1 MPPADIVGMPADH
14 LTELLDQ
21 VLAEDEPARPR
32 PSSSGLLAVAEA
44 AAQNL
49 PDKFPDDDSLPSVPD
64 IDSDL
69 LPQLRI
75 AHAVLSNPDLIDGTG
90 ANAGT
95 ILVEAPQ
102 WNRPA
107 PPPAR
112 FARRKKATQAEPAPT
127 AELSPPPPPPPLAI
141 NLAQE
146 AEAALVLAE
155 VGSRPLTAPGGWT
168 AATDGPGTLDFPDAP
183 PTEYPVS
190 LEAALESV
198 APEAAAFIPAAKP
211 ADMDLLAPGSDLR
224 PEGRSV
230 HPVRRPPPTRPG
242 QSGPD
247 LDLLTNV
254 AAGETGAA
262 GQSDA
267 ETPPSLSTTLV
278 TPPRPAL
285 ASPPR
290 KPLRRPPA
298 VEPVSAEPVEAPP
311 PPPPAPPTTIE
322 MVASPVRTRKRTVAA
337 KPAAGRPPAPSLSQA
352 TPSPPV
358 EPPAPSP
365 AVAEA
370 APPLEPAKA
379 PAPPPSIK
387 ASLKPSK
394 RPHAPKA
401 AAAKPAQS
409 PPPVPAAAP
418 VPVVVAPPPAA
429 LAPAVALQ
437 DKPEPPPARVVEA
450 PVPLPVIPAA
460 APPVVEPAAPPVVEP
475 AAPPVVEAAAPPV
488 VEPAPQPAAQAPQP
502 APEPAAPEVALD
514 PAAPEAAPEPVASP
528 SDQPES
534 GLAAWAEAII
544 AANRDAFG
552 APIPRVG
559 SGELPPNQEGLEALL
574 ADPPPATDFA
584 ALDLLTATWGKA
596 TAGSDRRALLAT
608 AYNLCRNFGLPGK
621 LPMASSRAW
630 RMLDARLFRADIS
643 NQLSRIANFIADWQK
658 TQKTFLILEHG
669 EIELIEF
676 LFESLDPATD
686 LDQMASVMNFK
697 VLSNRR
703 MGLIRRI
710 PSRLRKEV
718 NAMLPAGHQ
727 QALLMLAHYKAL
739 LERLADPNGFAP
751 IVETASKMLEEIDKL
766 MKIAAAAA
774 APQLPP
780 GQPPGGGQA
789 LGRIG

>member
-1 MPPADIVGMPADH
+1 MGYHLAMRGKPDRAGFLPPADIVGMPADH

-49 PDKFPDDDSLPSVPD
+49 PDKFSDDDSLPSLPD
-64 IDSDL
+64 IDPDL

-75 AHAVLSNPDLIDGTG
+75 AHAVLSNPDLIDGAG
-90 ANAGT
+90 ADAGT

-107 PPPAR
+107 PPPTR
-112 FARRKKATQAEPAPT
+112 FARRKQAAHAAQPPT
-127 AELSPPPPPPPLAI
+127 AEPPPPPPLAI
-141 NLAQE
+141 NLARE

-168 AATDGPGTLDFPDAP
+168 AETDAPGTLDFPDAP
-183 PTEYPVS
+183 PTDYPVS
-190 LEAALESV
+190 LDAALESM
-198 APEAAAFIPAAKP
+198 APEASAFIPAGQP
-211 ADMDLLAPGSDLR
+211 TDMDLLAPGSDLR
-224 PEGRSV
+224 TENRSV
-230 HPVRRPPPTRPG
+230 QPVRRPPPTRPG
-242 QSGPD
+242 LSGPD
-247 LDLLTNV
+247 FDLLTTV
-254 AAGETGAA
+254 AAGETGGAP
-262 GQSDA
+262 QSDP

-278 TPPRPAL
+278 APPRPAL
-285 ASPPR
+285 TSAAPQ
-290 KPLRRPPA
+290 PLRRPPA
-298 VEPVSAEPVEAPP
+298 MEPVSAEPIEAPP
-311 PPPPAPPTTIE
+311 PPPPAPPATIE

-337 KPAAGRPPAPSLSQA
+337 KPAA
-352 TPSPPV
+352 
-358 EPPAPSP
+358 PSP
-365 AVAEA
+365 AAAEA
-370 APPLEPAKA
+370 APPLEPAEAAPPLEPAEAAQPLQPAKA

-387 ASLKPSK
+387 ASLKPSR
-394 RPHAPKA
+394 RPPAPKA
-401 AAAKPAQS
+401 AAAEPAQS

-429 LAPAVALQ
+429 LAPAVGPLDQ
-437 DKPEPPPARVVEA
+437 PEPPPARVVEA
-450 PVPLPVIPAA
+450 PVPPPVIAAA
-460 APPVVEPAAPPVVEP
+460 APPVA
-475 AAPPVVEAAAPPV
+475 EA
-488 VEPAPQPAAQAPQP
+488 APQPAEQAPAP
-502 APEPAAPEVALD
+502 APEPAAPEVAPD
-514 PAAPEAAPEPVASP
+514 PVAPEVAPDPIAPEVAPDPIAAP

-584 ALDLLTATWGKA
+584 ALDLLTVTWGKA

-608 AYNLCRNFGLPGK
+608 AYNLSRNFGLPGK

-718 NAMLPAGHQ
+718 NAMLPARHQ
-727 QALLMLAHYKAL
+727 DALLMLAHYKAL

-766 MKIAAAAA
+766 MKTAAAAA

>member
-49 PDKFPDDDSLPSVPD
+49 PDKFPDDDSLPSLPD

-112 FARRKKATQAEPAPT
+112 FARRKKAAQAEPAVA
-127 AELSPPPPPPPLAI
+127 AEPLPLVI

-278 TPPRPAL
+278 APPRSAL

-365 AVAEA
+365 AVAAA

-379 PAPPPSIK
+379 PTPPPPSIK

-394 RPHAPKA
+394 RPPAPKA
-401 AAAKPAQS
+401 AAAVPAQS

-429 LAPAVALQ
+429 LAPAVGPQ
-437 DKPEPPPARVVEA
+437 DNPEPPPVRVVEA
-450 PVPLPVIPAA
+450 PVPPPVIPAA
-460 APPVVEPAAPPVVEP
+460 APPVVE
-475 AAPPVVEAAAPPV
+475 AAA
-488 VEPAPQPAAQAPQP
+488 QPAAQAPQP
-502 APEPAAPEVALD
+502 APEPAAPEVA
-514 PAAPEAAPEPVASP
+514 PEAAPEPVAFP

-534 GLAAWAEAII
+534 GLAAWAETII